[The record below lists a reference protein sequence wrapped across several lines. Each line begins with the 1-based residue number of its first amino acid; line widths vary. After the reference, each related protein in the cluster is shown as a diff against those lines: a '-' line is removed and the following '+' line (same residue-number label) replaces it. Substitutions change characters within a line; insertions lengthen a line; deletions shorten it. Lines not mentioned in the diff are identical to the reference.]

1 MNQQIDTVR
10 PTLDRLQQRA
20 FIVAIAGAVLLLVG
34 AFISTEQFFRSYLIG
49 FLLWGGVA
57 LGSLAIM
64 MLHNLTGG
72 PWGFAIRRILESG
85 ARTLPLV
92 ALLFVPLL
100 FGIHS
105 LYEWS
110 HAEAVAQ
117 HHLIAHKTPYL
128 NVTGFILRAVLY
140 FALWIASALLVMR
153 SLRRLEDANAYYVTP
168 RLQSLSAAGLVI
180 YFLMVT
186 FASIDWV
193 MSLEPEW
200 YSTIYGMIF
209 VIGQGLSTFAFA
221 IAILVLL
228 IGANQKLRDVVLPEY
243 FHDLGNFLFAFTMLW
258 AYVSFS
264 QFLIVWSGN
273 LPEEVTWYTHRIE
286 GGWGVIPL
294 VLLAVHFVMPF
305 LLLLSRKVK
314 RNGRIL
320 MRVAVLI
327 LVMRAVDLFW
337 FVEPAFN
344 PKGDNSFHMHW
355 LDLVAPIALGGI
367 WFYFF
372 IMQLKKVGTLLPV
385 NAPLLEEAHHE

>member
-1 MNQQIDTVR
+1 MNQQIETVR

-20 FIVAIAGAVLLLVG
+20 LIVAIAGVVLLAVG
-34 AFISTEQFFRSYLIG
+34 AFVSTEQFFRSYLIG

-110 HAEAVAQ
+110 HSEVMATNHIV
-117 HHLIAHKTPYL
+117 AHKQAYL
-128 NVTGFILRAVLY
+128 NQTGFILRAALY
-140 FALWIASALLVMR
+140 FIVWIGAGLLVMR
-153 SLRRLEDANAYYVTP
+153 SLKRLEEANAYYVTP
-168 RLQSLSAAGLVI
+168 RLQSLSAAGLVL

-200 YSTIYGMIF
+200 FSTIFGMLF
-209 VIGQGLSTFAFA
+209 VVGQGLSTFAFS

-228 IGANQKLRDVVLPEY
+228 VGANQKLRDVVLPEY

-258 AYVSFS
+258 AYISFS
-264 QFLIVWSGN
+264 QFLIIWSAN
-273 LPEEVTWYTHRIE
+273 LPEEVTWYTHRIN
-286 GGWGVIPL
+286 GSWGVIPL
-294 VLLAVHFVMPF
+294 VLFSVHFVMPF

-314 RNGRIL
+314 RNGRAL
-320 MRVAVLI
+320 MRIAVLI
-327 LVMRAVDLFW
+327 LVMRAIDLFW
-337 FVEPAFN
+337 HIEPAFN
-344 PKGDNSFHMHW
+344 EKGNNSIHFHW

-372 IMQLKKVGTLLPV
+372 IMQLKKVPTLLPA
-385 NAPLLEEAHHE
+385 NAPLLEGAHHE